1 MRRVLPV
8 MIALLLV
15 ALASVGALPA
25 RAAVE
30 VPTGPVVAGVPGPAG
45 VRAGDVVEL
54 RWRLDD
60 PAVEELELELS
71 VDGGPWRRISPELPG
86 LTSRFEWRVPAL
98 GATHARLRLRVGTRD
113 GEYDLP
119 PSEPFAIH
127 DDAAVA
133 RPLAAAPL
141 SGSRELPG
149 ALRDSRPGFTAH
161 AADQAADAPTRVAL
175 PTSSAGPVVEL
186 LHHRAVTDGA
196 PAGPAGRQPR
206 FVPLRN

>member
-1 MRRVLPV
+1 MRRVLPT
-8 MIALLLV
+8 MIALMLA
-15 ALASVGALPA
+15 ALAFVSALPA

-30 VPTGPVVAGVPGPAG
+30 LPTGPAIAGLPGPAG

-60 PAVEELELELS
+60 PSVEELELELS

-119 PSEPFAIH
+119 PSEPFAIQ

-133 RPLAAAPL
+133 RPLAASPL
-141 SGSRELPG
+141 SGHAAMPG
-149 ALRDSRPGFTAH
+149 ALRDSRPGFTAR
-161 AADQAADAPTRVAL
+161 AADQHADAPTRVAL
-175 PTSSAGPVVEL
+175 PTSSVGPEVEL
-186 LHHRAVTDGA
+186 PHDHAVTDGA
-196 PAGPAGRQPR
+196 SAGPPGRQPR